1 MAIRINIDGK
11 DFTIDAP
18 AWATEDTLEQVASVL
33 TARFGKG
40 GKKLEKETENT
51 AKNLEEVNKQAK
63 ERTEAEKKSTKA
75 IDDRREAERKLRNEL
90 WDFKTNMSRFDMRGA
105 RDFPGTVDRLTESF
119 GYLFPTV
126 SKVATVFGFIIGIAS
141 QLGESFN
148 KAANIGLSGFTGSLA
163 SAAASAK
170 ITGMEF
176 AKFAELVKKTNGAT
190 NMLDAGINNNG
201 QSFAQLVKN
210 VQMAS
215 EMAGGFGLS
224 TEQLGKVT
232 AASTEMAVRSG
243 LRGAQAAEAARTA
256 SISFAKQIDTL
267 ARTTGADK
275 DKITE
280 TYAELAANTSM
291 VTAAYMQQRRGLTLF
306 RNNLNEVAIGLT
318 QVFGPE
324 TGKKLGMD
332 LADAVTLGV
341 DPATISEG
349 FQKLAVLAP
358 DAYRSVNQMIA
369 AGEKD
374 MSKITAA
381 LGQNLRGLSDAD
393 VQIMT
398 LLARQGD
405 EGAKMILEARK
416 NAMSIKEVNELNK
429 ASVSRGYRDYEQ
441 EQRLNRNL
449 ARAKGQFLSMLDAL
463 PFNEI
468 LRIAG
473 LVVNVVGA
481 VIKVFDLM
489 LTPIKM
495 VLDGLSS
502 FGNWLDNLFPKV
514 FGEEGLLGTGI
525 RLGDM
530 FAGLAVLLAPALI
543 KMFAGLFA
551 TIAGSRIMSRI
562 ISPLAS
568 TFSTIKER
576 IFGRIAGPGA
586 SAAGTAGGRIMDRV
600 GGGIGSVGEGV
611 GKAVG
616 SVGQGIGQ
624 AGQGVGKAISGI
636 AGGIGEATAK
646 LLPAI
651 GQGIAGFFTAF
662 GNPAVLKGAVIG
674 GAAIAAFVG
683 LVGLGV
689 GAALSVIG
697 GGLALFNKGLEG
709 FNKIDGKNLALV
721 GEGLKGLGVGMIA
734 FAGAMAGNAVGGA
747 INAVA
752 GLFGGD
758 IMSRI
763 KKTVA
768 ELVPILPQLQQVGPA
783 MQAYGTGLKAFADA
797 LTSINVDQLSKVMG
811 IVQNTKNI
819 DVNALKNFSAAVKDS
834 GIASLGQA
842 QNQAMDQLATQFAMM
857 NQRLAEIEANTK
869 RAADET
875 ADHRRQAV

>member
-1 MAIRINIDGK
+1 MAIRIDIDGK
-11 DFTIDAP
+11 EVTIDAP
-18 AWATEDTLEQVASVL
+18 AWATEKTLEQVAEVL

-40 GKKLEKETENT
+40 GKKLEKETEKT
-51 AKNLEEVNKQAK
+51 AENLKDANKELK
-63 ERTEAEKKSTKA
+63 DRTEAEKKSTKT
-75 IDDRREAERKLRNEL
+75 IEERKEAERKLRNEL
-90 WDFKTNMSRFDMRGA
+90 WDFKNNLSKFDLSGAKDAPGVISQVTTN
-105 RDFPGTVDRLTESF
+105 F
-119 GYLFPTV
+119 GHLFPVV
-126 SKVATVFGFIIGIAS
+126 SKVAIVFGYIIGIAT

-176 AKFAELVKKTNGAT
+176 AKFAELVKKTGGAA

-224 TEQLGKVT
+224 TEQLGKIT

-243 LRGAQAAEAARTA
+243 LRGSQASEAARQA
-256 SISFAKQIDTL
+256 SIAFAQQIDTL

-275 DKITE
+275 DKLTE
-280 TYAELAANTSM
+280 TYAELASNTSM
-291 VTAAYMQQRRGLTLF
+291 VTAAYMQQRKGLALF

-318 QVFGPE
+318 QVFGAE

-332 LADAVTLGV
+332 LADAITLGV

-358 DAYRSVNQMIA
+358 NAYRSVNQMIA
-369 AGEKD
+369 SGEKD
-374 MSKITAA
+374 MSKISAA
-381 LGQNLRGLSDAD
+381 LGQDLKGLSDAD

-416 NAMSIKEVNELNK
+416 NAMSIKEVSDLNK

-468 LRIAG
+468 LRVAG
-473 LVVNVVGA
+473 LVVNVIGA
-481 VIKVFDLM
+481 VVKVFDAL
-489 LTPIKM
+489 LTPIKW

-530 FAGLAVLLAPALI
+530 FAGLAIILAPALL
-543 KMFAGLFA
+543 KMFGRLLGPLFSGIS
-551 TIAGSRIMSRI
+551 TMVGRLMTRIGI
-562 ISPLAS
+562 
-568 TFSTIKER
+568 
-576 IFGRIAGPGA
+576 PGA
-586 SAAGTAGGRIMDRV
+586 GAAGTAGGRLMDRM
-600 GGGIGSVGEGV
+600 GGGIGSMGEGV

-616 SVGQGIGQ
+616 GI
-624 AGQGVGKAISGI
+624 GQGVGKAISGI
-636 AGGIGEATAK
+636 AGGIGEAAAK
-646 LLPAI
+646 ALPAI
-651 GQGIAGFFTAF
+651 GQGIAGFFQAF

-674 GAAIAAFVG
+674 GAAIAAFIG
-683 LVGLGV
+683 IVGLGV
-689 GAALSVIG
+689 GAALAVIG
-697 GGLALFNKGLEG
+697 GGMMLFTKGLEG
-709 FNKIDGKNLALV
+709 FNKIDGKNLGLV
-721 GEGLKGLGVGMIA
+721 GDGLKSLGVGMLA
-734 FAGAMAGNAVGGA
+734 FAAAMAGNAVGGA

-758 IMSRI
+758 IISRI
-763 KKTVA
+763 KKTLG
-768 ELVPILPQLQQVGPA
+768 ELSPVLPQLQQIGPA
-783 MQAYGTGLKAFADA
+783 MQAYGTGIKAFADG
-797 LTSINVDQLSKVMG
+797 LNSINIDQINKVMA
-811 IVQNTKNI
+811 IAQVTKSL
-819 DVNALKNFSAAVKDS
+819 DVNAIKNAGAALKEAGVTMGQGQNNNAQMEQLM
-834 GIASLGQA
+834 ASML
-842 QNQAMDQLATQFAMM
+842 
-857 NQRLAEIEANTK
+857 QRLGEIEANTK
-869 RAADET
+869 RTADET
-875 ADHRRQAV
+875 ADHRRQAT

>member
-1 MAIRINIDGK
+1 MAIRINIDGR
-11 DFTIDAP
+11 DVTIDAP
-18 AWATEDTLEQVASVL
+18 AWATEDTLEKVASVL

-51 AKNLEEVNKQAK
+51 AKNLSDANKELK
-63 ERTEAEKKSTKA
+63 ERTEAEKKSTRA
-75 IDDRREAERKLRNEL
+75 IEDRKDAERKLRNEL
-90 WDFKTNMSRFDMRGA
+90 WEFKTNLSRFDLSGA
-105 RDFPGTVDRLTESF
+105 KDAPSMINRLTDSF
-119 GYLFPTV
+119 GYLAPTV
-126 SKVATVFGFIIGIAS
+126 AKVASVFGFIIGIAS

-176 AKFAELVKKTNGAT
+176 AKFAELVKKTGGAA

-201 QSFAQLVKN
+201 QAFAHLVKR

-232 AASTEMAVRSG
+232 AAATEMAVRSG
-243 LRGAQAAEAARTA
+243 LRGSQASEAARLA
-256 SISFAKQIDTL
+256 SIDFAKQIDTL

-280 TYAELAANTSM
+280 TFAELANNTSM
-291 VTAAYMQQRRGLTLF
+291 VTAAYMQQRRGLSLF

-318 QVFGPE
+318 QVFGPD

-332 LADAVTLGV
+332 LADAITLGV

-358 DAYRSVNQMIA
+358 NAYRSVNQMIA

-374 MSKITAA
+374 MSKISAA
-381 LGQNLRGLSDAD
+381 LGKDLKNLTDAD

-468 LRIAG
+468 LRVAG
-473 LVVNVVGA
+473 LFVNLVGT
-481 VIKVFDLM
+481 VIKVFDML
-489 LTPIKM
+489 LTPIKY
-495 VLDGLSS
+495 VADKLSQ
-502 FGNWLDNLFPKV
+502 FGTYLDNLFPKV
-514 FGEEGLLGTGI
+514 FGEDGLLGSGI
-525 RLGDM
+525 RLGDL
-530 FAGLAVLLAPALI
+530 FSGLAVLLLPALL
-543 KMFAGLFA
+543 KMFSRLLGPLFSGIG
-551 TIAGSRIMSRI
+551 TMVGRIMTRI
-562 ISPLAS
+562 GI
-568 TFSTIKER
+568 
-576 IFGRIAGPGA
+576 PGVG
-586 SAAGTAGGRIMDRV
+586 AAGTAGGRLMDRL
-600 GGGIGSVGEGV
+600 GGGIGSVGEGA
-611 GKAVG
+611 GKAIG
-616 SVGQGIGQ
+616 GIGQ
-624 AGQGVGKAISGI
+624 GAGKAISGI
-636 AGGIGEATAK
+636 AGGIGEGTAK
-646 LLPAI
+646 LLPGI
-651 GQGIAGFFTAF
+651 GQGIAGFFQAF
-662 GNPAVLKGAVIG
+662 GNPAVLKGALIG
-674 GAAIAAFVG
+674 GAAIAGFVA
-683 LVGLGV
+683 LVGVGI

-697 GGLALFNKGLEG
+697 GGMMLFTKGLEG
-709 FNKIDGKNLALV
+709 FNKIDGKNLENV
-721 GEGLKGLGVGMIA
+721 GQGLKTLGVGTLA

-758 IMSRI
+758 IISRI
-763 KKTVA
+763 KKTVT
-768 ELVPILPQLQQVGPA
+768 ELTPILPQLQQVGPA
-783 MQAYGTGLKAFADA
+783 MQAYGTGIKAFADG
-797 LTSINVDQLSKVMG
+797 LNSINADQINKILSIAQVTKTLDINAIKNAGAALREAGATMG
-811 IVQNTKNI
+811 QGQNT
-819 DVNALKNFSAAVKDS
+819 NAQMEQLM
-834 GIASLGQA
+834 ASML
-842 QNQAMDQLATQFAMM
+842 
-857 NQRLAEIEANTK
+857 QRLGEIESNTK
-869 RAADET
+869 RTADET
-875 ADHRRQAV
+875 ADHRRQAS